1 MNGQHWEVV
10 TADPVTADVFAQSR
24 RLVLTLRQVQATRTD
39 PHEILYSL
47 PTICG
52 AIPAIAP
59 GTSKLNKPNAIV
71 NSTPYRRSARRRQGV
86 TEHPR
91 YSMVIQWSDEDG
103 VYVVSFPEW
112 EAAGHIAH
120 THGAPYEEAVLN
132 GQEALALLIESTEH
146 LGAELPAPQTFAA
159 TQRAG

>member
-1 MNGQHWEVV
+1 M
-10 TADPVTADVFAQSR
+10 
-24 RLVLTLRQVQATRTD
+24 
-39 PHEILYSL
+39 
-47 PTICG
+47 
-52 AIPAIAP
+52 
-59 GTSKLNKPNAIV
+59 
-71 NSTPYRRSARRRQGV
+71 

-120 THGAPYEEAVLN
+120 THGATYEEAVRN

-146 LGAELPAPQTFAA
+146 LGAQLPTPQTFAA
-159 TQRAG
+159 AQRAG